1 MKKIVVFASG
11 TGSNFIK
18 IFHSIKNKE
27 INGSIEMLI
36 SNNPN
41 SGAIK
46 FAEKN
51 NINYKILNIYRCG
64 NSLNKEYEIVL
75 KKCNTDL
82 ILLAGFMKKIP
93 KNIVKLYE
101 NKIMNIH
108 PALLPKYGGKGF
120 YGMKVHS
127 AVIKSGDVYSGAT
140 VHYVNEFY
148 DKGDVIIQK
157 KIKIDLGDDAQSLAK
172 KVLMI
177 EHEIYPKAV
186 KQFCN
191 NQISVN

>member
-11 TGSNFIK
+11 NGSNFIK
-18 IFHSIKNKE
+18 IFHFIKNKE
-27 INGSIEMLI
+27 INGSIVMLI

-41 SGAIK
+41 SGAIQ
-46 FAEKN
+46 FAKKN
-51 NINYKILNIYRCG
+51 KINYKILNIYRC
-64 NSLNKEYEIVL
+64 NDSLNEEYEIVL
-75 KKCNTDL
+75 KKCNVDL

-101 NKIMNIH
+101 NKIINIH

-120 YGMKVHS
+120 YGMKVHT
-127 AVIKSGDVYSGAT
+127 AVIKSDDIYSGAT

-157 KIKIDLGDDAQSLAK
+157 KVKIDLDDDAESLAK

-177 EHEIYPKAV
+177 EHEIYPEAV

-191 NQISVN
+191 NQMSIN